1 MKINENRI
9 SKEPINGEVK
19 LSGKAVDMD
28 SLINKVKVE
37 DAKNLRIT
45 KSFQWV
51 YIVLIVIYTGLL
63 IFDPYIKSIDRIIG
77 AFYIASFIA
86 FILIFRKGYKEYKS
100 IDYTLPV
107 IEMLRETANRYR
119 LRVGK
124 LLSLII
130 PILLMDVGVTLRFY
144 NDLLPMS
151 PLNRVLIVQAIYI
164 PVFAVSALIGILI
177 WRKKQKPLR
186 DRALELI
193 EELESP

>member
-1 MKINENRI
+1 MKINGNII
-9 SKEPINGEVK
+9 SKKITEREN
-19 LSGKAVDMD
+19 SVDMD
-28 SLINKVKVE
+28 SLINRVKAE

-45 KSFQWV
+45 KSFQWI
-51 YIVLIVIYTGLL
+51 YIVLIVIYTALL
-63 IFDPYIKSIDRIIG
+63 IFDPTITNLDRIIG

-86 FILIFRKGYKEYKS
+86 FILIFRKGYKEFKS
-100 IDYTLPV
+100 IDYSLPV

-119 LRVGK
+119 LRIGK

-144 NDLLPMS
+144 DDLLPMS

-164 PVFAVSALIGILI
+164 PVFTISALIGVLV

-186 DRALELI
+186 DRAIELI
-193 EELESP
+193 EEIENM

>member
-63 IFDPYIKSIDRIIG
+63 IFDPFIKSIDRIIG

-124 LLSLII
+124 LLTLII

-193 EELESP
+193 EELESV